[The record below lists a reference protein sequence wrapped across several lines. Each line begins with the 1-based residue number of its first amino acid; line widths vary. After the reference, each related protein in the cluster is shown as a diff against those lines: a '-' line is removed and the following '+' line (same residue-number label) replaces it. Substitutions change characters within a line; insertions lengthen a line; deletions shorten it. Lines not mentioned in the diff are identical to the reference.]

1 MARVKVCNLCGQ
13 HNPPDELFCVE
24 CGSSL
29 ADVSVVDP
37 SLIQSAEESD
47 DAAVERVDA
56 QTDGQGRQDHPPAAS
71 ARTARDIDPVEV
83 GPCTLRFPWGRV
95 PVDGVLGVGRESGFS
110 PISGQLDSF
119 TTVSRRHAVV
129 GVPESH
135 WVVKDLGSTNGT
147 YLNGE
152 RLAAGETRAISN
164 GDQIGFS
171 RSLQVGVE
179 IEAGG
184 H

>member
-1 MARVKVCNLCGQ
+1 MARVKICNLCGQ
-13 HNPPDELFCVE
+13 HNPPDELFCVD
-24 CGSSL
+24 CGTSL

-47 DAAVERVDA
+47 DAAVEQVDG
-56 QTDGQGRQDHPPAAS
+56 QTDGQARRNQAPVGG
-71 ARTARDIDPVEV
+71 ARTVRDMDPVQAA
-83 GPCTLRFPWGRV
+83 PCALRFPWGRV
-95 PVDGVLGVGRESGFS
+95 PVVGQLGVGRESGFS
-110 PISGQLDSF
+110 PISRELDSF

-129 GVPESH
+129 GAAQGQWTVR
-135 WVVKDLGSTNGT
+135 DLGSTNGT

-152 RLAAGETRAISN
+152 RLAQGETRAISN
-164 GDQIGFS
+164 GDQVGFS

>member
-1 MARVKVCNLCGQ
+1 MARVKICNLCGQ
-13 HNPPDELFCVE
+13 HNPPDELFCVD
-24 CGSSL
+24 CGTSL

-37 SLIQSAEESD
+37 SLIQSAEEPD

-56 QTDGQGRQDHPPAAS
+56 QTHGQSRQNQTPAAS
-71 ARTARDIDPVEV
+71 ASTVRDIDPVQAA
-83 GPCTLRFPWGRV
+83 PCALRFPWGRV
-95 PVDGVLGVGRESGFS
+95 PVAGQLGVGRESEFS

-129 GVPESH
+129 GSAQGQWTVR
-135 WVVKDLGSTNGT
+135 DLGSTNGT

-152 RLAAGETRAISN
+152 RLAEGETRAISN
-164 GDQIGFS
+164 GDQVGFS

-179 IEAGG
+179 IEAEG

>member
-1 MARVKVCNLCGQ
+1 MARVKICNLCGR

-56 QTDGQGRQDHPPAAS
+56 QTDGQGRQDQPPAAS
-71 ARTARDIDPVEV
+71 ARTARDIEPGEV
-83 GPCTLRFPWGRV
+83 APCTLRFPWGRV
-95 PVDGVLGVGRESGFS
+95 RVGEVLGIGRDSGFS

-129 GVPESH
+129 GAPH
-135 WVVKDLGSTNGT
+135 GQWVVRDLGSTNGT

-152 RLAAGETRAISN
+152 RLAENETRAISN
-164 GDQIGFS
+164 GDQVGFS

-184 H
+184 R

>member
-1 MARVKVCNLCGQ
+1 MARVKICNLCGQ

-56 QTDGQGRQDHPPAAS
+56 QTDGQSQQNQTPVDS
-71 ARTARDIDPVEV
+71 ARTVRDIDPAEV
-83 GPCTLRFPWGRV
+83 APCTLRFPWGRV
-95 PVDGVLGVGRESGFS
+95 PVVGQLGVGRESGFS

-129 GVPESH
+129 GTAQGQWTVR
-135 WVVKDLGSTNGT
+135 DLGSTNGT

-152 RLAAGETRAISN
+152 RLAEGETRPISN
-164 GDQIGFS
+164 GDQVGFS

-179 IEAGG
+179 IEARR